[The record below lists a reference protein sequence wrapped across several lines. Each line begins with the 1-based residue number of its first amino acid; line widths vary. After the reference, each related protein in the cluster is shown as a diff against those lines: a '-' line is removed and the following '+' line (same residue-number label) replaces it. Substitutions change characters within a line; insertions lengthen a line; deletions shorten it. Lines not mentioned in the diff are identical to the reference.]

1 MEQRS
6 TPSRPHA
13 GLLSTELANG
23 ITHGVG
29 FLLSQ
34 IGLIVLVSLAATRG
48 GARHVVACVI
58 YGTTLVLLYL
68 ASTLY
73 HSTRSPRIKRVFRIV
88 DHIAIYLLIAG
99 TYTPFTLITLR
110 GSFGWTLFGVIWAMA
125 AAGAIFKLLVPPG
138 RWEAVSMVFYLV
150 MGWAAVTGLR
160 PLYDA
165 LSTGGF
171 VWLLT
176 GGVAYTLG
184 VVFYFWQSIRHH
196 HAIWHIF
203 VMFGSACHF
212 FAVMFYV
219 LPRAD

>member
-1 MEQRS
+1 VEQRF
-6 TPSRPHA
+6 TPSPTHA

-34 IGLIVLVSLAATRG
+34 VGLVVLVTLAATRG
-48 GARHVVACVI
+48 STRHVVSCVI

-73 HSTRSPRIKRVFRIV
+73 HTIRTPRIKRVFRVV

-110 GSFGWTLFGVIWAMA
+110 GSLGWTLFGVIWGLA
-125 AAGAIFKLLVPPG
+125 AIGAVFKLCVPPG
-138 RWEAVSMVFYLV
+138 RWEAVSIVFYLA
-150 MGWAAVTGLR
+150 MGWSAVAGLR
-160 PLYDA
+160 PLHDA
-165 LSTGGF
+165 LSTGGLI
-171 VWLLT
+171 WLLT
-176 GGVAYTLG
+176 GGLAYTVG
-184 VVFYFWQSIRHH
+184 VVFYFWKSIRHH
-196 HAIWHIF
+196 HAIWHVF
-203 VMFGSACHF
+203 VMLGSACHF

-219 LPRAD
+219 LPRPE

>member
-48 GARHVVACVI
+48 GARHVVSCVI